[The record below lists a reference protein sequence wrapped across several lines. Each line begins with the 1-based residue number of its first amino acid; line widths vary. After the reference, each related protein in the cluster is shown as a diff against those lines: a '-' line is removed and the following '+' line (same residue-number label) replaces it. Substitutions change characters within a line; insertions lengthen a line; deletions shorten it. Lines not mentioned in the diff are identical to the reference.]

1 MSPPPLR
8 PATFISLINRVKM
21 RPRLASVAAFLCL
34 IECHFECPDMTA
46 PVGKRSLILPPRRA
60 ALKDKDES
68 HESRR
73 CDKGSRQNL
82 MYILTRAPGGQTTS
96 APQAQN
102 MITFGRRHVTAYVF
116 SRSRPSRAC
125 VPWSKM

>member
-1 MSPPPLR
+1 MMARLMLSAGMLFALAVATASRSRGLASMSPPPLR
-8 PATFISLINRVKM
+8 AATVISLINRVKM

-73 CDKGSRQNL
+73 CDKGSRQN
-82 MYILTRAPGGQTTS
+82 
-96 APQAQN
+96 
-102 MITFGRRHVTAYVF
+102 
-116 SRSRPSRAC
+116 
-125 VPWSKM
+125 